1 MKNETPDDKERIAV
15 NTRPSSSE
23 RPAPSMHFPDTSK
36 SVNLEGTE
44 LPEARDQLPYS
55 KPPKSKKKLFVVAV
69 AVAVLIIA
77 AGVAAVYFLLMQ
89 QPAQSDN
96 DTDPLAAATKF
107 ETPQRLVEAVEP
119 DLDGTVVEVKSS
131 TGVSAVDGDGIY
143 AYGVPS
149 YKAGDAK
156 FRVLPLEMTGT
167 AYKSNSVSAAK
178 NYSALK
184 QFFESNKFAKK
195 FSDANA
201 PGTVSDVNDAVNYVA
216 YAEYESSS
224 LLCMIRHAD
233 ATPTKANA
241 HIVGVGCA
249 DKASY
254 GKAVAKLQPFYKA
267 YTDSGSIFSDNLA
280 FGFLEEVEREGGYKY
295 AKIYQEDDKQF
306 DTVEDA
312 KQLTGLYVQSPG
324 KSDWSYFT
332 VFTVDTVP
340 MCAAYNSDTLKN
352 VFKGFNCY
360 DEATQK
366 YAQVQ

>member
-1 MKNETPDDKERIAV
+1 MKNETPNDKDRITV
-15 NTRPSSSE
+15 NTRQSSSE
-23 RPAPSMHFPDTSK
+23 APVASAQFPDASK
-36 SVNLEGTE
+36 SVNLEGNE
-44 LPEARDQLPYS
+44 LSETHNQLPYS
-55 KPPKSKKKLFVVAV
+55 KPPKSKKKLFVIAAAV
-69 AVAVLIIA
+69 VVLLIA

-89 QPAQSDN
+89 QPAQTN
-96 DTDPLAAATKF
+96 TDTDPLAAATKF
-107 ETPQRLVEAVEP
+107 ASPQTLVEAVEP
-119 DLDGTVVEVKSS
+119 DLDGTLVEVKSS
-131 TGVSAVDGDGIY
+131 TGVSAVDSDGIY
-143 AYGVPS
+143 AYGVPT

-156 FRVLPLEMTGT
+156 FSVLPLEMTGT
-167 AYKSNSVSAAK
+167 AYKSNSVSAEK
-178 NYSALK
+178 NYAALK
-184 QFFESNKFAKK
+184 QFFESNKFVKK

-201 PGTVSDVNDAVNYVA
+201 PGTVSDINDAVNYVA

-254 GKAVAKLQPFYKA
+254 SKAVAKLQPFYKA
-267 YTDSGSIFSDNLA
+267 YTDSGSIFSNNLV
-280 FGFLEEVEREGGYKY
+280 FGFLEETESANGYKY

-306 DTVEDA
+306 DTVDDA

-340 MCAAYNSDTLKN
+340 MCAAYNSDILKN

-366 YAQVQ
+366 YATVQ